1 MSPLLLLTGQDCHLC
16 AHGREVMDALAS
28 EGMLRWWEVDAE
40 SAEGR
45 GLAAA
50 APPLR
55 PVLFN
60 ADGRVVAYGRLS
72 AKRLRRQFSGARRP
86 ADSPN
91 RRPSFTR
98 PSPPAQTLAGE
109 RTPE

>member
-16 AHGREVMDALAS
+16 THGREVLDALAS
-28 EGMLRWWEVDAE
+28 EGLLRWREIDAE

-45 GLAAA
+45 QLASV

-60 ADGRVVAYGRLS
+60 PDGRVVAYGRLS
-72 AKRLRRQFSGARRP
+72 AKRLRRQLHGPVGGTTRKRLTPWGA
-86 ADSPN
+86 
-91 RRPSFTR
+91 
-98 PSPPAQTLAGE
+98 
-109 RTPE
+109 